1 LLRAGDT
8 GEHVAPDKITLS
20 QWVDRC
26 LALVEREPD
35 GESPRRRGLVK
46 TRTAERYAQL
56 LKLHLVPSLGNRPL
70 QHIQATEIDALYLK
84 LERHLSPRTVHHVHT
99 VLGGCLR
106 AAVRKGML
114 SNNPIERAEAPV
126 AGESD
131 RGSVL
136 DEETLLRAS
145 LKLSAARHYSRSSF
159 PIVALTAFTGLRR
172 NEISGCAGLTST

>member
-35 GESPRRRGLVK
+35 GESPRRRGLVN
-46 TRTAERYAQL
+46 TRTAERY
-56 LKLHLVPSLGNRPL
+56 LHLVPSLGNRPL
-70 QHIQATEIDALYLK
+70 QHI
-84 LERHLSPRTVHHVHT
+84 
-99 VLGGCLR
+99 G

-159 PIVALTAFTGLRR
+159 PIVAWTAFTGLRR